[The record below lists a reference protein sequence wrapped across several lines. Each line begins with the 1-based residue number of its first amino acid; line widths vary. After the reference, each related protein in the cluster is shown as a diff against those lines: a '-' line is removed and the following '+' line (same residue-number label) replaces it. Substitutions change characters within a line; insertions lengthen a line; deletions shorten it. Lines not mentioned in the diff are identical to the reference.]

1 MSQRF
6 ELISHALCPYVQRA
20 VIVASELGTDLQRT
34 NIDLANKPDWFM
46 AISPTGKV
54 PLLRVTDSNGVE
66 HILFESAAI
75 CEFLDETAPEHLLPP
90 QPLLR
95 ARERAWVEFASGT
108 LAAIA
113 GLYSADNAALFAEQA
128 QALRQRFDQLEAE
141 IKGLWFAGD
150 AFGLVD
156 AAFAPVFR
164 YLDAFEALVG
174 LELAANRPKVA
185 VWRALLAARPSVVGA
200 VNPAYPE
207 KLVQFLRARQSHL
220 GRLLA
225 A

>member
-6 ELISHALCPYVQRA
+6 ELISHVLCPYVQRPL
-20 VIVASELGTDLQRT
+20 IVASELGIDLQRT

-54 PLLRVTDSNGVE
+54 PLLRVTDSNELE

-75 CEFLDETAPEHLLPP
+75 CEFLDEIAPEHLLPP
-90 QPLLR
+90 QPLQR
-95 ARERAWVEFASGT
+95 ARARAWVEFASGT

-113 GLYSADNAALFAEQA
+113 GLYSADNAAIFDERA
-128 QALRQRFDQLEAE
+128 QTLRQRFGQLEVE
-141 IKGLWFAGD
+141 FEGPWFAGN

-156 AAFAPVFR
+156 AAVAPVFR
-164 YLDAFEALVG
+164 YLDAFEALLG
-174 LELAANRPKVA
+174 LELAANLPSVA
-185 VWRALLAARPSVVGA
+185 AWRALLAARPSVVSA
-200 VNPAYPE
+200 VDPAYPE
-207 KLVQFLRARQSHL
+207 KLVQFFRARQSHL